1 MRLLLLISILFSQ
14 SVFAEYLFTEKRFEP
29 NKKWRSY
36 SSEAD
41 QNLRNLLRT
50 LIRSKTGKALV
61 TKANRKAKASGKNLL
76 KVIKAGNGSLTDTT
90 LIRKFSVG
98 SPDEISYETKSVV
111 YLNNELNQ
119 YDALLDLAH
128 ELTHYVYRKNFNP
141 YEMNFTLSQF
151 IKNTVEGVGGEVQA
165 FMMECRVQKELFP
178 KQDTGRYNCM
188 KITDGRNGKLSFKR
202 AVEYFYRVGDY
213 YHSFAE
219 TLKKHGIRESF
230 PKVTDSKASFVS
242 SAYGIPYP
250 VAAFE
255 EYLTVISKV
264 CENDKKRIG
273 YFKKTGSR
281 APASLGKMQ
290 AIYNKRCNSK
300 L

>member
-1 MRLLLLISILFSQ
+1 MRLFCLIFILFSQ
-14 SVFAEYLFTEKRFEP
+14 SVFAEYLFTENKFQA
-29 NKKWRSY
+29 NKKWKSF
-36 SSEAD
+36 STQAD
-41 QNLRNLLRT
+41 QNLKNLLRT
-50 LIRSKTGKALV
+50 LIRSKTGKLLV
-61 TKANRKAKASGKNLL
+61 KKANKKAKESGQNLL
-76 KVIKAGNGSLTDTT
+76 AVIKAGNGSLTDTT
-90 LIRKFSVG
+90 LIRKFTVG
-98 SPDEISYETKSVV
+98 APDEITYETKSVV

-151 IKNTVEGVGGEVQA
+151 IKNTVEGIGGEVQA
-165 FMMECRVQKELFP
+165 FMMECKVQKELFP
-178 KQDTGRYNCM
+178 RQDSGRYNCM
-188 KITDGRNGKLSFKR
+188 KITDGRTGKLSYKR

-219 TLKKHGIRESF
+219 TLKKHGIREKF
-230 PKVTDSKASFVS
+230 PKVTNSKASFVS

-255 EYLTVISKV
+255 EYLTVINKV

-273 YFKKTGSR
+273 YFKNAGNR

-290 AIYNKRCNSK
+290 RIYKKRCRK
-300 L
+300 